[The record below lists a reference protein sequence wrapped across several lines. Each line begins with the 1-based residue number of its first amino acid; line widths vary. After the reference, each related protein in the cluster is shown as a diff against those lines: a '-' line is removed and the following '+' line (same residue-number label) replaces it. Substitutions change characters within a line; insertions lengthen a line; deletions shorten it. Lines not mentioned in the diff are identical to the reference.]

1 MHKPWSLAAS
11 AFIALSS
18 LFISPIV
25 QAKHIPIEAFA
36 SLPDV
41 SKMRLSP
48 DGSKAICLVRVETPT
63 KSGNLVTM
71 FDTKTLESTQLAFS
85 ENEKYVITNIN
96 WASNEIVLVD
106 AKFPAVRYGT
116 PTTETRLL
124 KIDIATKKVSSVLPK
139 LFLKRLNYIPNILN
153 TVVDYLPEDDNHI
166 IMSMSGFDS
175 SYEETLV
182 QVNISGEGRTK
193 VYNSSEDN
201 ISTWI
206 LDSQK
211 TPRIAIHRDETTY
224 TIQER
229 KNEDED
235 LRDLWT
241 FEAFSPDEVWP
252 LGFGKNTNELY
263 VTALHEGKD
272 ALFKVNLADKS
283 LSKELVL
290 ASEHYDIGG
299 SLKYSK
305 LTGEVIGIGGRYID
319 EKYKKFEKALD
330 RALPDTTNHILG
342 FSDDENTYIVFA
354 TSDIQPGLYL
364 LGNRKEKSLVP
375 IAGRYNALD
384 PELLRE
390 KKSISYQARDGL
402 EIKGYLTLPQNKDKN
417 LPTII
422 FPHGGPIS
430 HDSDGFDYWT
440 QFLANRG
447 YAVLQMNF
455 RGSSGYGYDF
465 MKQGLASWGQAMQD
479 DVEDGA
485 KWLIEQGIANKDKMC
500 ILGASYG
507 GYAALMGPLKEPEL
521 YKCAVSFAG
530 VTDIEYLVKKSRRY
544 THHEIVKKQIGSDYD
559 ILWERSPLKHAKKI
573 KPPVLLIH
581 GSKDRVVN
589 VHHSEEM
596 FDELDDEDKDVTY
609 LEIKGGDHYLS
620 NNEHRLQAF
629 KAIEKFLAK
638 HLGES

>member
-18 LFISPIV
+18 LFISPFV

-182 QVNISGEGRTK
+182 QANISGEGRTK

-430 HDSDGFDYWT
+430 HDSAGFDYWT

-544 THHEIVKKQIGSDYD
+544 TNHEIVKKQIGSDYD
-559 ILWERSPLKHAKKI
+559 ILWERSPLKHAKKM